1 MSLEPELY
9 GVNERT
15 AAMIM
20 AIVADEMAVPVEEL
34 DFKYIREVEY
44 MKFRVTLNGKTYEVE
59 AEKGAPMPETV
70 YTAPAAAPAPAV
82 EAPAAA
88 APAPA
93 PAPAPAAVSGTVVIS
108 GNKVGGKA
116 NNVYLPSGVTMAIG
130 NTLGFDA
137 KILHDVIH
145 LFAHAGDN
153 ETLHHFVD
161 EYISVYIR
169 EGGNIA
175 LPEIL

>member
-44 MKFRVTLNGKTYEVE
+44 MKFKVTLNGKTYEVE

-93 PAPAPAAVSGTVVIS
+93 PAPAPAAVSGTVVS
-108 GNKVGGKA
+108 SPLPGNVLAIKVNPGEAVKA
-116 NNVYLPSGVTMAIG
+116 GQVLVLIEAMKMENEIVAPCDGVV
-130 NTLGFDA
+130 
-137 KILHDVIH
+137 KQILVNKGAVVATGDKLLVI
-145 LFAHAGDN
+145 
-153 ETLHHFVD
+153 
-161 EYISVYIR
+161 
-169 EGGNIA
+169 
-175 LPEIL
+175 

>member
-82 EAPAAA
+82 EAPAA
-88 APAPA
+88 PAPA
-93 PAPAPAAVSGTVVIS
+93 PAPAPAAVSGTVVS
-108 GNKVGGKA
+108 SPLPGNVLAIEVNPGEAVKA
-116 NNVYLPSGVTMAIG
+116 GQVLVLIEAMKMENEIVAPCDGVVTQ
-130 NTLGFDA
+130 
-137 KILHDVIH
+137 ILVNKGAVVATGDKLLVI
-145 LFAHAGDN
+145 
-153 ETLHHFVD
+153 
-161 EYISVYIR
+161 
-169 EGGNIA
+169 
-175 LPEIL
+175 

>member
-70 YTAPAAAPAPAV
+70 YTAPAAAPAPAA

-88 APAPA
+88 APA
-93 PAPAPAAVSGTVVIS
+93 PAPAPAAVSGTVVS
-108 GNKVGGKA
+108 SPLPGNVLAIEVNPGEAVKA
-116 NNVYLPSGVTMAIG
+116 GQVLVLIEAMKMENEIVAPCDGVV
-130 NTLGFDA
+130 
-137 KILHDVIH
+137 KQILVNKGAVVATGDKLLVI
-145 LFAHAGDN
+145 
-153 ETLHHFVD
+153 
-161 EYISVYIR
+161 
-169 EGGNIA
+169 
-175 LPEIL
+175 

>member
-82 EAPAAA
+82 EAPAAPA
-88 APAPA
+88 TAPAPA
-93 PAPAPAAVSGTVVIS
+93 AAPAAVSGTVVS
-108 GNKVGGKA
+108 SPLPGNVLAIEVKPGEAVKA
-116 NNVYLPSGVTMAIG
+116 GQVLVLIEAMKMENEIVAPCDGVV
-130 NTLGFDA
+130 
-137 KILHDVIH
+137 KQILVNKGAVVATGDKLLVI
-145 LFAHAGDN
+145 
-153 ETLHHFVD
+153 
-161 EYISVYIR
+161 
-169 EGGNIA
+169 
-175 LPEIL
+175 

>member
-1 MSLEPELY
+1 MNMSLEPELY

-44 MKFRVTLNGKTYEVE
+44 MKFKVTLNGKTYEVE

-93 PAPAPAAVSGTVVIS
+93 PAAVSGTVVS
-108 GNKVGGKA
+108 SPLPGNVLAIEVNPGEAVKA
-116 NNVYLPSGVTMAIG
+116 GQVLVLIEAMKMENEIVAPCDGVV
-130 NTLGFDA
+130 
-137 KILHDVIH
+137 KQILVNKGAVVATGDKLLVI
-145 LFAHAGDN
+145 
-153 ETLHHFVD
+153 
-161 EYISVYIR
+161 
-169 EGGNIA
+169 
-175 LPEIL
+175 

>member
-44 MKFRVTLNGKTYEVE
+44 MKFKVTLNGKTYEVE

-70 YTAPAAAPAPAV
+70 YTAPAAAPAPAA

-88 APAPA
+88 APA
-93 PAPAPAAVSGTVVIS
+93 PAPAPAAVSGTVVS
-108 GNKVGGKA
+108 SPLPGNVLAIEVNPGEAVKA
-116 NNVYLPSGVTMAIG
+116 GQVLVLIEAMKMENEIVAPCDGVV
-130 NTLGFDA
+130 
-137 KILHDVIH
+137 KQILVNKGAVVATGDKLLVI
-145 LFAHAGDN
+145 
-153 ETLHHFVD
+153 
-161 EYISVYIR
+161 
-169 EGGNIA
+169 
-175 LPEIL
+175 

>member
-82 EAPAAA
+82 EAPAAPA
-88 APAPA
+88 TAPAPA
-93 PAPAPAAVSGTVVIS
+93 AAPAAVSGTVVS
-108 GNKVGGKA
+108 SPLPGNVLAIEVNPGEAVKA
-116 NNVYLPSGVTMAIG
+116 GQVLVLIEAMKMENEIVAPCDGVV
-130 NTLGFDA
+130 
-137 KILHDVIH
+137 KQILVNKGAVVATGDQLLVI
-145 LFAHAGDN
+145 
-153 ETLHHFVD
+153 
-161 EYISVYIR
+161 
-169 EGGNIA
+169 
-175 LPEIL
+175 

>member
-82 EAPAAA
+82 EAPAAPA
-88 APAPA
+88 TAPA
-93 PAPAPAAVSGTVVIS
+93 PAPAPAAVSGTVVS
-108 GNKVGGKA
+108 SPLPGNVLAIEVNPGEAVKA
-116 NNVYLPSGVTMAIG
+116 GQVLVLIEAMKMENEIVAPCDGVV
-130 NTLGFDA
+130 
-137 KILHDVIH
+137 KQILVNKGAVVATGDKLLVI
-145 LFAHAGDN
+145 
-153 ETLHHFVD
+153 
-161 EYISVYIR
+161 
-169 EGGNIA
+169 
-175 LPEIL
+175 

>member
-93 PAPAPAAVSGTVVIS
+93 PAPAAVSGAVVSSPLPGNVLAIEVNPGEAVKAGQVLVLIEAMKMENEIVAPCDGVVKQILVNKGAVVATVDKLLVI
-108 GNKVGGKA
+108 
-116 NNVYLPSGVTMAIG
+116 
-130 NTLGFDA
+130 
-137 KILHDVIH
+137 
-145 LFAHAGDN
+145 
-153 ETLHHFVD
+153 
-161 EYISVYIR
+161 
-169 EGGNIA
+169 
-175 LPEIL
+175 

>member
-44 MKFRVTLNGKTYEVE
+44 MKFKVTLNGKTYEVE

-93 PAPAPAAVSGTVVIS
+93 PAPAAVSGTVVS
-108 GNKVGGKA
+108 SPLPGNVLAIEVNPGEAVKA
-116 NNVYLPSGVTMAIG
+116 GQVLVLIEAMKMENEIVAPCDGVV
-130 NTLGFDA
+130 
-137 KILHDVIH
+137 KQILVNKGAVVATGDKLLVI
-145 LFAHAGDN
+145 
-153 ETLHHFVD
+153 
-161 EYISVYIR
+161 
-169 EGGNIA
+169 
-175 LPEIL
+175 

>member
-44 MKFRVTLNGKTYEVE
+44 MKFKVTLNGKTYEVE

-93 PAPAPAAVSGTVVIS
+93 PAAVSGTVVS
-108 GNKVGGKA
+108 SPLPGNVLAIEVNPGEAVKA
-116 NNVYLPSGVTMAIG
+116 GQVLVLIEAMKMENEIVAPCDGVV
-130 NTLGFDA
+130 
-137 KILHDVIH
+137 KQILVNKGAVVATGDKLLVI
-145 LFAHAGDN
+145 
-153 ETLHHFVD
+153 
-161 EYISVYIR
+161 
-169 EGGNIA
+169 
-175 LPEIL
+175 

>member
-82 EAPAAA
+82 EVPVAA
-88 APAPA
+88 APA
-93 PAPAPAAVSGTVVIS
+93 PAPAPAAVSGTVVS
-108 GNKVGGKA
+108 SPLPGNVLAIEVNPGEAVKA
-116 NNVYLPSGVTMAIG
+116 GQVLVLIEAMKMENEIVAPCDGVV
-130 NTLGFDA
+130 
-137 KILHDVIH
+137 KQILVNKGAVVATGDKLLVI
-145 LFAHAGDN
+145 
-153 ETLHHFVD
+153 
-161 EYISVYIR
+161 
-169 EGGNIA
+169 
-175 LPEIL
+175 

>member
-44 MKFRVTLNGKTYEVE
+44 MKFKVTLNGKTYEVE

-82 EAPAAA
+82 EVPAAA

-93 PAPAPAAVSGTVVIS
+93 PAPAPAAVSGTVVS
-108 GNKVGGKA
+108 SPLPGNVLAIEVNPGEAVKA
-116 NNVYLPSGVTMAIG
+116 GQVLVLIEAMKMENEIVAPCDGVV
-130 NTLGFDA
+130 
-137 KILHDVIH
+137 KQILVNKGAVVATGDKLLVI
-145 LFAHAGDN
+145 
-153 ETLHHFVD
+153 
-161 EYISVYIR
+161 
-169 EGGNIA
+169 
-175 LPEIL
+175 

>member
-44 MKFRVTLNGKTYEVE
+44 MKFKVTLNGKTYEVE

-93 PAPAPAAVSGTVVIS
+93 PAPRAAAAP
-108 GNKVGGKA
+108 
-116 NNVYLPSGVTMAIG
+116 LPGC
-130 NTLGFDA
+130 
-137 KILHDVIH
+137 
-145 LFAHAGDN
+145 
-153 ETLHHFVD
+153 
-161 EYISVYIR
+161 
-169 EGGNIA
+169 
-175 LPEIL
+175 

>member
-20 AIVADEMAVPVEEL
+20 AIVADEMAVPVEDL

-93 PAPAPAAVSGTVVIS
+93 PAPAPAAVSGTVVS
-108 GNKVGGKA
+108 SPLPGNVLAIEVNPGEAVKA
-116 NNVYLPSGVTMAIG
+116 GQVLVLIEAMKMENEIVAPCDGVV
-130 NTLGFDA
+130 
-137 KILHDVIH
+137 KQILVNKGAVVATGDKLLVI
-145 LFAHAGDN
+145 
-153 ETLHHFVD
+153 
-161 EYISVYIR
+161 
-169 EGGNIA
+169 
-175 LPEIL
+175 

>member
-93 PAPAPAAVSGTVVIS
+93 PAPAAASGTVVS
-108 GNKVGGKA
+108 SPLPGNVLAIEVNPGEAVKA
-116 NNVYLPSGVTMAIG
+116 GQVLVLIEAMKMENEIVAPCDGVV
-130 NTLGFDA
+130 
-137 KILHDVIH
+137 KQILVNKGAVVATGDKLLVI
-145 LFAHAGDN
+145 
-153 ETLHHFVD
+153 
-161 EYISVYIR
+161 
-169 EGGNIA
+169 
-175 LPEIL
+175 

>member
-44 MKFRVTLNGKTYEVE
+44 MKFKVTLNGKTYEVE

-93 PAPAPAAVSGTVVIS
+93 PAPAAVSGTIVSSPLPGNVLAIEVNPGEAVKAGQVLVLIEAMKMENEIVAPCDGVVKQILV
-108 GNKVGGKA
+108 NKGAVVATGDK
-116 NNVYLPSGVTMAIG
+116 L
-130 NTLGFDA
+130 L
-137 KILHDVIH
+137 VI
-145 LFAHAGDN
+145 
-153 ETLHHFVD
+153 
-161 EYISVYIR
+161 
-169 EGGNIA
+169 
-175 LPEIL
+175 

>member
-88 APAPA
+88 APAPV
-93 PAPAPAAVSGTVVIS
+93 PAPAAVSGAVVS
-108 GNKVGGKA
+108 SPLPGNVLAIEVNPGEAVKA
-116 NNVYLPSGVTMAIG
+116 GQVLVLIEAMKMENEIVAPCDGVV
-130 NTLGFDA
+130 
-137 KILHDVIH
+137 KQILVNKGAVVATGDKLLVI
-145 LFAHAGDN
+145 
-153 ETLHHFVD
+153 
-161 EYISVYIR
+161 
-169 EGGNIA
+169 
-175 LPEIL
+175 

>member
-82 EAPAAA
+82 EVPAAA
-88 APAPA
+88 APA
-93 PAPAPAAVSGTVVIS
+93 PAPAPAAVSGTVVS
-108 GNKVGGKA
+108 SPLPGNVLAIEVNPGEAVKA
-116 NNVYLPSGVTMAIG
+116 GQVLVLIEAMKMENEIVAPCDGVV
-130 NTLGFDA
+130 
-137 KILHDVIH
+137 KQILVNKGAVVATGDKLLVI
-145 LFAHAGDN
+145 
-153 ETLHHFVD
+153 
-161 EYISVYIR
+161 
-169 EGGNIA
+169 
-175 LPEIL
+175 

>member
-44 MKFRVTLNGKTYEVE
+44 MKFKVTLNGKTYEVE

-88 APAPA
+88 TPAPA
-93 PAPAPAAVSGTVVIS
+93 PAPAPAAVSGTVVS
-108 GNKVGGKA
+108 SPLPGNVLAIEVNPGEAVKA
-116 NNVYLPSGVTMAIG
+116 GQVLVLIEAMKMENEIVAPCDGVV
-130 NTLGFDA
+130 
-137 KILHDVIH
+137 KQILVNKGAVVATGDKLLVI
-145 LFAHAGDN
+145 
-153 ETLHHFVD
+153 
-161 EYISVYIR
+161 
-169 EGGNIA
+169 
-175 LPEIL
+175 

>member
-82 EAPAAA
+82 EAPAA
-88 APAPA
+88 PA
-93 PAPAPAAVSGTVVIS
+93 PAPAPAAVSGTVVS
-108 GNKVGGKA
+108 SPLPGNVLAIEVNLGEAVKA
-116 NNVYLPSGVTMAIG
+116 GQVLVLIEAMKMENEIVAPCDGVV
-130 NTLGFDA
+130 
-137 KILHDVIH
+137 KQILVNKGAVVATGDKLLVI
-145 LFAHAGDN
+145 
-153 ETLHHFVD
+153 
-161 EYISVYIR
+161 
-169 EGGNIA
+169 
-175 LPEIL
+175 

>member
-44 MKFRVTLNGKTYEVE
+44 MKFKVTLNGKTYEVE

-93 PAPAPAAVSGTVVIS
+93 PAPAAVSGTVVS
-108 GNKVGGKA
+108 SPLPGNVLAIEVNPGEAVKA
-116 NNVYLPSGVTMAIG
+116 GQVLVLIEAMKMENEIVAPCDGVVKQILVNKGAVVATGDKLLAI
-130 NTLGFDA
+130 
-137 KILHDVIH
+137 
-145 LFAHAGDN
+145 
-153 ETLHHFVD
+153 
-161 EYISVYIR
+161 
-169 EGGNIA
+169 
-175 LPEIL
+175 

>member
-44 MKFRVTLNGKTYEVE
+44 MKFKVTLNGKTYEVE

-82 EAPAAA
+82 EAPAAPA
-88 APAPA
+88 TAPAPA
-93 PAPAPAAVSGTVVIS
+93 AAPAAVSGTVVS
-108 GNKVGGKA
+108 SPLPGNVLAIEVNPGEAVKA
-116 NNVYLPSGVTMAIG
+116 GQVLVLIEAMKMENEIVAPCDGVV
-130 NTLGFDA
+130 
-137 KILHDVIH
+137 KQILVNKGAVVATGDKLLVI
-145 LFAHAGDN
+145 
-153 ETLHHFVD
+153 
-161 EYISVYIR
+161 
-169 EGGNIA
+169 
-175 LPEIL
+175 

>member
-20 AIVADEMAVPVEEL
+20 AIVTDEMAVPVEEL

-82 EAPAAA
+82 EAPAAPA
-88 APAPA
+88 TAPAPA
-93 PAPAPAAVSGTVVIS
+93 AAPAAVSGTVVS
-108 GNKVGGKA
+108 SPLPGNVLAIEVNPGEAVKA
-116 NNVYLPSGVTMAIG
+116 GQVLVLIEAMKMENEIVAPCDGVV
-130 NTLGFDA
+130 
-137 KILHDVIH
+137 KQILVNKGAVVATGDKLLVI
-145 LFAHAGDN
+145 
-153 ETLHHFVD
+153 
-161 EYISVYIR
+161 
-169 EGGNIA
+169 
-175 LPEIL
+175 

>member
-82 EAPAAA
+82 EVPAAA

-93 PAPAPAAVSGTVVIS
+93 AAPAAVSGTVVS
-108 GNKVGGKA
+108 SPLPGNVLAIEVNPGEAVKA
-116 NNVYLPSGVTMAIG
+116 GQVLVLIEAMKMENEIVAPCDGVV
-130 NTLGFDA
+130 
-137 KILHDVIH
+137 KQILVNKGAVVATGDKLLVI
-145 LFAHAGDN
+145 
-153 ETLHHFVD
+153 
-161 EYISVYIR
+161 
-169 EGGNIA
+169 
-175 LPEIL
+175 

>member
-82 EAPAAA
+82 EA

-93 PAPAPAAVSGTVVIS
+93 PAPAPAAVSGTVVS
-108 GNKVGGKA
+108 SPLPGNVLAIEVNPGEAVKA
-116 NNVYLPSGVTMAIG
+116 GQVLVLIEAMKMENEIVAPCDGVV
-130 NTLGFDA
+130 
-137 KILHDVIH
+137 KQILVNKGAVVATGDKLLVI
-145 LFAHAGDN
+145 
-153 ETLHHFVD
+153 
-161 EYISVYIR
+161 
-169 EGGNIA
+169 
-175 LPEIL
+175 

>member
-44 MKFRVTLNGKTYEVE
+44 MKFKVTLNGKTYEVE

-70 YTAPAAAPAPAV
+70 YTAPAAAPAPAA

-88 APAPA
+88 APA
-93 PAPAPAAVSGTVVIS
+93 PAPAPAAVSGTVVS
-108 GNKVGGKA
+108 SPLPGNVLAIEVNPGEAVKA
-116 NNVYLPSGVTMAIG
+116 GQVLVLIEAMKMENEIVAPCDGVV
-130 NTLGFDA
+130 
-137 KILHDVIH
+137 KQILVNKGAVVATEDKLLVI
-145 LFAHAGDN
+145 
-153 ETLHHFVD
+153 
-161 EYISVYIR
+161 
-169 EGGNIA
+169 
-175 LPEIL
+175 

>member
-44 MKFRVTLNGKTYEVE
+44 MKFKVTLNGKTYEVE

-93 PAPAPAAVSGTVVIS
+93 PAPAPAAVSGTVVS
-108 GNKVGGKA
+108 SPLPGNVLAIEVNPGEAVKA
-116 NNVYLPSGVTMAIG
+116 GQVLVLIEAMKMENEIVAPCDGVV
-130 NTLGFDA
+130 
-137 KILHDVIH
+137 KQILVNKGAVVATGDKLLVI
-145 LFAHAGDN
+145 
-153 ETLHHFVD
+153 
-161 EYISVYIR
+161 
-169 EGGNIA
+169 
-175 LPEIL
+175 